1 MIKINLLGA
10 PKPKRGGKR
19 IATTTVTDMTGMGM
33 GGGGGEGPNPI
44 FIILGVCIIAMGAVW
59 WMHLQATNKAEQL
72 QQAIAKEEQE
82 NRRLSAVKAKY
93 DQEQKVRDNYER
105 RVKVIDDLRASQT
118 GGPVNLLTMIGDTVN
133 NTDAVWLNVMQDKGG
148 SIDIEGTALSST
160 AVANLIK
167 NLQKT
172 GYFKSVEMTETSQ
185 DPSSKDLQEFIFK
198 LSCEKQKS

>member
-19 IATTTVTDMTGMGM
+19 APTTAVTEFTGTA
-33 GGGGGEGPNPI
+33 GGGGGPNPI
-44 FIILGVCIIAMGAVW
+44 FIILGVCLVALAVVGYLY
-59 WMHLQATNKAEQL
+59 LQAKSTGERLQQQIAEQE
-72 QQAIAKEEQE
+72 KE

-93 DQEQKVRDNYER
+93 DQEQRVRDNYER
-105 RVKVIDDLRASQT
+105 RVKVIDDLRANQS

-133 NTDAVWLNVMQDKGG
+133 NTDAVWLNTMQDKGP
-148 SIDIEGTALSST
+148 SIEIEGTALSST

-185 DPSSKDLQEFIFK
+185 DPAVKDLQEFIFK

>member
-19 IATTTVTDMTGMGM
+19 VATTTVTDITGM

-44 FIILGVCIIAMGAVW
+44 VIILVFLVVAILAVGYFY
-59 WMHLQATNKAEQL
+59 LQASSKAKKL
-72 QQAIAKEEQE
+72 QDEIAKEDQE

-93 DQEQKVRDNYER
+93 DQEQRVRDNYER
-105 RVKVIDDLRASQT
+105 RVKVIDDLRANQS

-133 NTDAVWLNVMQDKGG
+133 NTDAVWLNTMQDKGPN
-148 SIDIEGTALSST
+148 IAIEGTALSST

-172 GYFKSVEMTETSQ
+172 GYFKSVEMTETVQ
-185 DPSSKDLQEFIFK
+185 DPNSKDLQEFTFK
-198 LSCEKQKS
+198 LTCEKQKS

>member
-19 IATTTVTDMTGMGM
+19 VATTTVTDITGM

-44 FIILGVCIIAMGAVW
+44 VIILVFLVLAIGAVLW
-59 WMHLQATNKAEQL
+59 FYLQASSKAKKL
-72 QQAIAKEEQE
+72 QDEIAREDQE

-93 DQEQKVRDNYER
+93 DQEQRVRDNYER
-105 RVKVIDDLRASQT
+105 RVKVIDDLRANQS
-118 GGPVNLLTMIGDTVN
+118 GGPVNLLTMIGDTIN
-133 NTDAVWLNVMQDKGG
+133 NTDAVWLNTMQDKGPN
-148 SIDIEGTALSST
+148 IAIEGTALSST

-172 GYFKSVEMTETSQ
+172 GYFKSVEMTETVQ
-185 DPSSKDLQEFIFK
+185 DPQSKDLQEFTFK
-198 LSCEKQKS
+198 LTCEKQKS

>member
-19 IATTTVTDMTGMGM
+19 VATTTITDMSAM
-33 GGGGGEGPNPI
+33 GGGEGPNPL
-44 FIILGVCIIAMGAVW
+44 FIILGVSVLALGAVW
-59 WMHLQATNKAEQL
+59 FLHMQATNKGEQL
-72 QQAIAKEEQE
+72 QQAIGREEQE

-93 DQEQKVRDNYER
+93 EQEQRVRDNYER

-118 GGPVNLLTMIGDTVN
+118 GGPVNLLTMVGDTVN
-133 NTDAVWLNVMQDKGG
+133 NTDAVWLNTMQDTGVA
-148 SIDIEGTALSST
+148 INIEGTALSSN

-172 GYFKSVEMTETSQ
+172 GYFKSVEMTETAQ
-185 DPSSKDLQEFIFK
+185 DPQSKDLQEFIFK
-198 LSCEKQKS
+198 LTCEKQKS

>member
-19 IATTTVTDMTGMGM
+19 VATTTVTDMSGMGM

-44 FIILGVCIIAMGAVW
+44 IIILVVCLFALAAVW
-59 WMHLQATNKAEQL
+59 YLHRQATIKADDLQA
-72 QQAIAKEEQE
+72 AIAKEEQE

-105 RVKVIDDLRASQT
+105 RVKVIDDLRANQS
-118 GGPVNLLTMIGDTVN
+118 GPVNLLTMIGDTVN
-133 NTDAVWLNVMQDKGG
+133 NTDAVWLNTMQDKGPT
-148 SIDIEGTALSST
+148 IDIEGTALSST

-172 GYFKSVEMTETSQ
+172 GYFKSVEMTETAQ
-185 DPSSKDLQEFIFK
+185 DPASKDLQEFIFK
-198 LSCEKQKS
+198 LTCEKQKS

>member
-19 IATTTVTDMTGMGM
+19 APTTTVTEMTGM
-33 GGGGGEGPNPI
+33 GGGEGPNPI
-44 FIILGVCIIAMGAVW
+44 FIILGVCVVALAVVGY
-59 WMHLQATNKAEQL
+59 MYLQAKSRGEKLQQQIAEQ
-72 QQAIAKEEQE
+72 ERE

-105 RVKVIDDLRASQT
+105 RVKVIDDLRANQS

-133 NTDAVWLNVMQDKGG
+133 NTDAVWLNTMQDKGG
-148 SIDIEGTALSST
+148 TVDIEGTALSST

-172 GYFKSVEMTETSQ
+172 GYFRSVEMTETAQ
-185 DPSSKDLQEFIFK
+185 DPTAKDLQEFVFK
-198 LSCEKQKS
+198 LTCEKQKS

>member
-19 IATTTVTDMTGMGM
+19 APTTTVTEFTGA
-33 GGGGGEGPNPI
+33 GGGGGPNPV
-44 FIILGVCIIAMGAVW
+44 FIILGVCLLALAVVGVLYFQAKSKGDD
-59 WMHLQATNKAEQL
+59 LQKQIAEQE
-72 QQAIAKEEQE
+72 KE

-105 RVKVIDDLRASQT
+105 RVKVIDDLRANQS

-133 NTDAVWLNVMQDKGG
+133 NTDAVWLNTMQDKGA
-148 SIDIEGTALSST
+148 SVDIEGTALSST
-160 AVANLIK
+160 AVANLIR

-172 GYFKSVEMTETSQ
+172 GYFKSVEMTETAQ
-185 DPSSKDLQEFIFK
+185 DPQEKNLQEFIFK

>member
-19 IATTTVTDMTGMGM
+19 VPTTTITDMSGM
-33 GGGGGEGPNPI
+33 GGGGGEGPNPL
-44 FIILGVCIIAMGAVW
+44 FIIAGVCLLAFGAVGFLY
-59 WMHLQATNKAEQL
+59 MQAKSANDKLVAD
-72 QQAIAKEEQE
+72 IAREEQE

-93 DQEQKVRDNYER
+93 DQEQRVRDNYER

-133 NTDAVWLNVMQDKGG
+133 NTDAVWLNTMQDSGPAI
-148 SIDIEGTALSST
+148 SIEGTALSSN

-172 GYFKSVEMTETSQ
+172 GYFRSVEMTETAQ
-185 DPSSKDLQEFIFK
+185 DPQSKDLQEFVFK
-198 LSCEKQKS
+198 LTCEKQKS

>member
-19 IATTTVTDMTGMGM
+19 VATTTVTDITGM

-44 FIILGVCIIAMGAVW
+44 VIILVFLAVAIGGVLW
-59 WMHLQATNKAEQL
+59 FYLQASSKAKKL
-72 QQAIAKEEQE
+72 QDEIAKEDQE

-93 DQEQKVRDNYER
+93 DQEQRVRDNYER
-105 RVKVIDDLRASQT
+105 RVKVIDDLRANQS

-133 NTDAVWLNVMQDKGG
+133 NTDAVWLNTMQDKGPN
-148 SIDIEGTALSST
+148 IAIEGTALSST

-172 GYFKSVEMTETSQ
+172 GYFKSVEMTETVQ
-185 DPSSKDLQEFIFK
+185 DPQSKDLQEFIFK
-198 LSCEKQKS
+198 LTCEKQKS

>member
-19 IATTTVTDMTGMGM
+19 VATTTITDMSGM
-33 GGGGGEGPNPI
+33 GGGGGEGPNPV
-44 FIILGVCIIAMGAVW
+44 FIILGVCILAVVAVGFLYFQAKAKGDK
-59 WMHLQATNKAEQL
+59 LQADINR
-72 QQAIAKEEQE
+72 EEQE

-93 DQEQKVRDNYER
+93 DQEQRVRDNYER

-133 NTDAVWLNVMQDKGG
+133 NTDAVWLNTMQDKGPT
-148 SIDIEGTALSST
+148 IDIEGTALSSN

-172 GYFKSVEMTETSQ
+172 GYFKSVEMTETQQ
-185 DPSSKDLQEFIFK
+185 DPGAKDLQEFVFK
-198 LSCEKQKS
+198 LTCEKQKS

>member
-19 IATTTVTDMTGMGM
+19 MATTTVTDMTGMGM

-44 FIILGVCIIAMGAVW
+44 FIILGFCVLALGAVW
-59 WMHLQATNKAEQL
+59 WLHLQATNKADQL
-72 QQAIAKEEQE
+72 QQSIAKEEQE

-105 RVKVIDDLRASQT
+105 RVKVIDDLRASQS
-118 GGPVNLLTMIGDTVN
+118 GPVNLLTMIGDTVN
-133 NTDAVWLNVMQDKGG
+133 NTDAVWLNVMQDKGTT
-148 SIDIEGTALSST
+148 IDIEGTALSST

-172 GYFKSVEMTETSQ
+172 GYFKSVEMTETAQ
-185 DPSSKDLQEFIFK
+185 DPASKDLQEFIFK

>member
-19 IATTTVTDMTGMGM
+19 IATTTVTDISGMG

-44 FIILGVCIIAMGAVW
+44 VFILVASVLALVVVGYLYIQASNRAKKLQEDIAR
-59 WMHLQATNKAEQL
+59 ED
-72 QQAIAKEEQE
+72 QE

-93 DQEQKVRDNYER
+93 DQEQRVRDNYER
-105 RVKVIDDLRASQT
+105 RVKVIDDLRANQS

-133 NTDAVWLNVMQDKGG
+133 GTDAVWLSTMQDKGG
-148 SIDIEGTALSST
+148 SIAIEGTALSST

-172 GYFKSVEMTETSQ
+172 GYFKTVEMNETVQ
-185 DPSSKDLQEFIFK
+185 DPSSRDLQEFTFK
-198 LSCEKQKS
+198 LTCEKQKA